1 MEVRLM
7 KKVLLFMFLCAAATF
22 PASAGSINA
31 LFGYVQPSGD
41 SDVFSQNERE
51 TTFRVN
57 DLNDFGGSIGYD
69 FFLGDHVNLGAGF
82 SYYHSDTT
90 VEDVDFEFPNHQPI
104 LRDIHLQI
112 VPLEANVKFL
122 LTGRDAVVIPYVGGG
137 FGIYFWEY
145 SEVGDF
151 IIDRNSGNP
160 QTISGHAFSD
170 GADPGWHAEA
180 GVFVPVG
187 HGIAIMGEGKYWSA
201 QGDLDVRGFDPSF
214 EPIDLSGLQIAGGV
228 SFWF

>member
-1 MEVRLM
+1 M
-7 KKVLLFMFLCAAATF
+7 KKVLLFLFVCTVAAL

-57 DLNDFGGSIGYD
+57 DLDDFGGSIGYD
-69 FFLGDHVNLGAGF
+69 FFLGNNVNLGAGF

-90 VEDVDFEFPNHQPI
+90 VEDVDFEFQNGQPI
-104 LRDIHLQI
+104 LRDIHFQI
-112 VPLEANVKFL
+112 VPLEANIKFL
-122 LTGRDAVVIPYVGGG
+122 PTGRDSVVIPYVGGG

-145 SEVGDF
+145 EEFGDF
-151 IIDRNSGNP
+151 VNNRNSPNP
-160 QTISGHAFSD
+160 EIITGHAFSD
-170 GADPGWHAEA
+170 GADPGWHVEA
-180 GVFVPVG
+180 GVFVPIG
-187 HGIAIMGEGKYWSA
+187 HSFAIMGEGKYWSA
-201 QGDLDVRGFDPSF
+201 DGDLDVRGFDPSF
-214 EPIDLSGLQIAGGV
+214 EPLDLSGLQIAGGF